1 MVVVLMNINKV
12 VKFVIGLFID
22 IGISLIL
29 EFGPILTTIFAL
41 LYIMFYIPDIY
52 KYIKNN

>member
-1 MVVVLMNINKV
+1 MNINKV

-29 EFGPILTTIFAL
+29 GFGPILTTIFAL